1 MRRLI
6 KNAEERQKC
15 KDVYTVNEMPP
26 QIKQK
31 FAQFQ
36 QLQQQIQML
45 SAQKFQL
52 EAQQRDTERSINELS
67 KTSQDVPIY
76 KSIGSLLIRIEKRDE
91 LEAELKD
98 KKESL
103 DIRLKTFDKQEKHL
117 IERYQALQQELTQAL
132 QAAEAGPPAGS

>member
-1 MRRLI
+1 M
-6 KNAEERQKC
+6 
-15 KDVYTVNEMPP
+15 NEMPP

-31 FAQFQ
+31 FVQFQ
-36 QLQQQIQML
+36 QLQQQIQVL

-52 EAQQRDTERSINELS
+52 EAQLRDTERSLDELG

-76 KSIGSLLIRIEKRDE
+76 KSIGSLLIRIEKREE

-103 DIRLKTFDKQEKHL
+103 DVRLKTFDKQEKHL
-117 IERYQALQQELTQAL
+117 IERYQTLQQELTQAL
-132 QAAEAGPPAGS
+132 QAAEARPPAGS